1 MDSIIGA
8 EWTVEWAAPLPN
20 DDGCYDNLVL
30 SKDQAQEYDDKLV
43 LSLRVDD
50 EILRGKELHPREP
63 FAWRIED
70 GELVTKQVSRQM
82 FESVA
87 EDDRHDSE
95 YARQV
100 LQNRARR
107 RLGDSL

>member
-1 MDSIIGA
+1 MGPSLGA
-8 EWTVEWAAPLPN
+8 EWTVEWAATLPN
-20 DDGCYDNLVL
+20 DDGCYDNLML
-30 SKDQAQEYDDKLV
+30 SKDQAQEYGDELV

-50 EILRGKELHPREP
+50 EILQGKDLNPREP

-70 GELVTKQVSRQM
+70 GELVTKQISRQM

-95 YARQV
+95 YTRQV

-107 RLGDSL
+107 RLGDSR